1 MEEPREQELIHD
13 WNHEGGFVFRSKPG
27 FQLNDET
34 LRDGL
39 QSPSVRDPAI
49 ERKLEI
55 LHLMND
61 LGLDAADLG
70 LPGAGVRAVQDIER
84 LTREI
89 VTEKLAVSPNVAVRT
104 LAADIEPVLG
114 ISERAGMP
122 VEACAFLGSS
132 AIRRYTEGW
141 KMDHLLKLT
150 EDAVRF
156 GVERGIP
163 MCYVT
168 EDTTRADPESLDALY
183 SCAIR
188 AGAKRI
194 VVADTVGH
202 ATPIGVRAL
211 LKFVFGIVRRCGAEV
226 AVDWHGHSDR
236 GLAIPN
242 CMMAIATGAD
252 RIHATALGVG
262 ERCGNAQMDLLLVN
276 LRLEGLLDRDLSK
289 LGRYVRAVSSATGV
303 PIPFNYPVFGEDAFR
318 TSTGVHAAAI
328 LKARRKGR
336 EQLADQVYSGV
347 PAGMVGLHQKVE
359 IGFMSGR
366 SNVIFAL
373 ESRGIEV
380 DDGLIDR
387 ILTAAKKSPTVLT
400 EVEIDRI
407 VAEHRAEKARS

>member
-1 MEEPREQELIHD
+1 VELPENELIYD
-13 WNHEGGFVFRSKPG
+13 WNHEDGFVFRTKPL
-27 FQLNDET
+27 FHLNDET

-49 ERKLEI
+49 DQKLEI

-61 LGLDAADLG
+61 LRLDSADLG
-70 LPGAGVRAVQDIER
+70 LPGAGERAVRDIER

-89 VTEKLAVSPNVAVRT
+89 ADQKLGVAPNVAVRT
-104 LAADIEPVLG
+104 VISDIEPVIR
-114 ISERAGMP
+114 ISERTGIP

-141 KMDHLLKLT
+141 EVERLLKLT
-150 EDAVRF
+150 EEAVRF

-168 EDTTRADPESLDALY
+168 EDTTRADPATLTALY

-188 AGAKRI
+188 AGAQRI

-211 LKFVFGIVRRCGAEV
+211 LKHVRRIVEGTGAKV
-226 AVDWHGHSDR
+226 AIDWHGHSDR

-242 CMMAIATGAD
+242 CMMALATGAD
-252 RIHATALGVG
+252 RIHATALGIG
-262 ERCGNAQMDLLLVN
+262 ERCGNAQMDILLVN
-276 LRLEGLLDRDLSK
+276 LRLEGILDRDLSR
-289 LGRYVRAVSSATGV
+289 LGDYVRKVSEATGV

-328 LKARRKGR
+328 LKARRKGKD
-336 EQLADQVYSGV
+336 ELADRVYSGV
-347 PAGMVGLHQKVE
+347 PAGMVGLKQRIE

-366 SNVIFAL
+366 SNVIYAL
-373 ESRGIEV
+373 ESRGIDADEELV
-380 DDGLIDR
+380 ER
-387 ILTAAKKSPTVLT
+387 ILVAAKKSAAVLKD
-400 EVEIDRI
+400 EDVDRI
-407 VAEHRAEKARS
+407 VADHRSRRPT

>member
-1 MEEPREQELIHD
+1 MEPHEQDLIHD
-13 WNHEGGFVFRSKPG
+13 WNHADGFVFRTKPG

-39 QSPSVRDPAI
+39 QSPSVRDPSI
-49 ERKLEI
+49 EQKLRI
-55 LHLMND
+55 LHLMHD

-70 LPGAGVRAVQDIER
+70 LPGAGTRAVQDIER
-84 LTREI
+84 LAKEI
-89 VTEKLAVSPNVAVRT
+89 ADARLRIAPNVAVRT
-104 LAADIEPVLG
+104 LVADLEPVLG
-114 ISERAGMP
+114 ISERAGIP

-141 KMDHLLKLT
+141 GIDRLLRLT

-156 GVERGIP
+156 GVEHGIP

-168 EDTTRADPESLDALY
+168 EDTTRADPESLEALY

-211 LKFVFGIVRRCGAEV
+211 LKFVLRIVERCGGGV

-242 CMMAIATGAD
+242 CMMALATGAD

-276 LRLEGLLDRDLSK
+276 LRLEGILDRDLSK
-289 LGRYVRAVSSATGV
+289 LGDYVRAVSEAAGV

-328 LKARRKGR
+328 LKARRKGK
-336 EQLADQVYSGV
+336 ESLADRVYSGV
-347 PAGMVGLHQKVE
+347 PAGMVGLHQRVE
-359 IGFMSGR
+359 IGFMSGK
-366 SNVIFAL
+366 SNVVFAL
-373 ESRGIEV
+373 ESRGV
-380 DDGLIDR
+380 HADDALVER
-387 ILTAAKKSPTVLT
+387 ILAAAKRSATVLT
-400 EVEIDRI
+400 DAEIDRI
-407 VAEHRAEKARS
+407 VAEHRAEAAGR